1 MKVITILNA
10 VGIGVNPIDPKNK
23 NELTY
28 SKLRKYIALNHP
40 VDPDTSKKFSFNTD
54 IGVQYYGLKLATC
67 CGCL

>member
-54 IGVQYYGLKLATC
+54 IGV
-67 CGCL
+67 